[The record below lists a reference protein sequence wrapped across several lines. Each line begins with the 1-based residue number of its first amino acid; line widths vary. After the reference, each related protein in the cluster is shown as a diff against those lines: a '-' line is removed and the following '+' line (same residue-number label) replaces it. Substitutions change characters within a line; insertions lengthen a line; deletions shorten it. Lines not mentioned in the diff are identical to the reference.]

1 MFKVTSVKKHID
13 EYLAKEVCP
22 TFSGLLRHLGFGSE
36 ALRELRESVAEGN
49 ANAIKIL
56 AKLDDVKLMLEDRLE
71 KNLIYQADK
80 DKDLKLLF
88 GVWVESKK
96 RGVYDYIGSNA
107 NIGYALG
114 GRMRVVEAKPVLG
127 ENKSEL
133 RLNDVKNSSQSD

>member
-1 MFKVTSVKKHID
+1 MFKVTSVRKHID
-13 EYLAKEVCP
+13 EYLSREVCP

-36 ALRELRESVAEGN
+36 SLRELRELVAEGN
-49 ANAIKIL
+49 ANAMKIL
-56 AKLDDVKLMLEDRLE
+56 ARLDDVKLMLEDRLE
-71 KNLIYQADK
+71 KQLMYQSDK

-88 GVWVESKK
+88 GMWVESKK

-127 ENKSEL
+127 ENRSEL
-133 RLNDVKNSSQSD
+133 KLIDVKNSSQSD